1 MMPTLIV
8 SQLVDCNKHCFQ
20 MSVSLGAGSLSLVS
34 VVVVAAVLVPVC
46 STALLR
52 ARARVPR
59 SRHCAHCHRRV
70 LIAGSSVPPH
80 HSNCSNMVERE
91 GMTQI

>member
-1 MMPTLIV
+1 
-8 SQLVDCNKHCFQ
+8 

-52 ARARVPR
+52 ARARLPR

-70 LIAGSSVPPH
+70 LIAGSCVPPH

>member
-1 MMPTLIV
+1 MPTIIV
-8 SQLVDCNKHCFQ
+8 SQLIVMNIRFQ

-34 VVVVAAVLVPVC
+34 VLVVAAVVVPVC
-46 STALLR
+46 SAALL
-52 ARARVPR
+52 RARVPR

-80 HSNCSNMVERE
+80 HSNCSNTVERE
-91 GMTQI
+91 GMAKR